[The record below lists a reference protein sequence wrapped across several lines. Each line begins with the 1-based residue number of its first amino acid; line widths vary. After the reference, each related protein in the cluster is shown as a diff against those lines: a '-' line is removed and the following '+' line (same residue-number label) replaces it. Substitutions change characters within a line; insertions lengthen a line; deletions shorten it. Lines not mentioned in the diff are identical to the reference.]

1 MSTEST
7 SNTPRSRWTA
17 VAELGQSIWYD
28 NVARPALASGHLAQ
42 LVEEDKVTGGTSNP
56 SIFSKA
62 VLESD
67 LYDAEIGAA
76 APSDS
81 DAQVFE
87 RCAVDDIRRAC
98 DLMRPVW
105 EQTEGRDGYISIEE
119 EAALAFEV
127 DAAVRRAHELRALV
141 DRPNVMVKIPGTEAG
156 VEAFKRLTREGQNI
170 NMTLL
175 FSRERYRQIA
185 EGYVDAL
192 EARLDAGED
201 ISSVASVASFFVSR
215 IDTMADKAL
224 PDDSPLRGHIAVANA
239 KLAYADVFA
248 PIVASERWARLSAA
262 GARVQRPLWASTG
275 TKNPDYSQTLYIDEL
290 IGVDTITT
298 VPDATLDAF
307 RHAGAPP
314 PSTPTVLDGVE
325 EARAQ
330 LAALA
335 EAGIDLDEITD
346 QLEHDG
352 VEQFAQ
358 ASQKMFDAIAEKRA
372 VAATAGD

>member
-1 MSTEST
+1 
-7 SNTPRSRWTA
+7 
-17 VAELGQSIWYD
+17 
-28 NVARPALASGHLAQ
+28 
-42 LVEEDKVTGGTSNP
+42 
-56 SIFSKA
+56 
-62 VLESD
+62 
-67 LYDAEIGAA
+67 
-76 APSDS
+76 
-81 DAQVFE
+81 
-87 RCAVDDIRRAC
+87 
-98 DLMRPVW
+98 LMFCP
-105 EQTEGRDGYISIEE
+105 
-119 EAALAFEV
+119 
-127 DAAVRRAHELRALV
+127 
-141 DRPNVMVKIPGTEAG
+141 
-156 VEAFKRLTREGQNI
+156 
-170 NMTLL
+170 
-175 FSRERYRQIA
+175 SRERYRQIA

-307 RHAGAPP
+307 RHADAPP

>member
-1 MSTEST
+1 
-7 SNTPRSRWTA
+7 
-17 VAELGQSIWYD
+17 
-28 NVARPALASGHLAQ
+28 
-42 LVEEDKVTGGTSNP
+42 
-56 SIFSKA
+56 
-62 VLESD
+62 
-67 LYDAEIGAA
+67 
-76 APSDS
+76 
-81 DAQVFE
+81 
-87 RCAVDDIRRAC
+87 
-98 DLMRPVW
+98 
-105 EQTEGRDGYISIEE
+105 
-119 EAALAFEV
+119 
-127 DAAVRRAHELRALV
+127 
-141 DRPNVMVKIPGTEAG
+141 MVKIPGTAEG

-175 FSRERYRQIA
+175 FSREVYRAIA

-201 ISSVASVASFFVSR
+201 ISSIASVASFFVSR
-215 IDTMADKAL
+215 IDTQVDKRL
-224 PDDSPLRGHIAVANA
+224 PEDSPLRGRIAVANA
-239 KLAYADVFA
+239 KLAFADVFA
-248 PIVASERWARLSAA
+248 PIVASERWTRLAAA

-290 IGVDTITT
+290 IGADTITT

-307 RHAGAPP
+307 RHADAPP
-314 PSTPTVLDGVE
+314 PAKPTILDGVE
-325 EARAQ
+325 EARAE

-372 VAATAGD
+372 VTASAT

>member
-7 SNTPRSRWTA
+7 SNTTSRWTA

-28 NVARPALASGHLAQ
+28 NVARPALESGHLAR

-67 LYDAEIGAA
+67 LYDAEIRAA
-76 APSDS
+76 DASDT

-87 RCAVDDIRRAC
+87 RCQVDDIRRAC

-105 EQTEGRDGYISIEE
+105 DRTGGADGYISIEE
-119 EAALAFEV
+119 EADLAFEV

-141 DRPNVMVKIPGTEAG
+141 DRPNLMVKIPGTEGG
-156 VEAFKRLTREGQNI
+156 VEAFRRLTREGQNI

-175 FSRERYRQIA
+175 FSRERYREIA

-201 ISSVASVASFFVSR
+201 ISSIASVASFFVSR
-215 IDTMADKAL
+215 IDTQVDKRL

-239 KLAYADVFA
+239 KLAFADVFA
-248 PIVASERWARLSAA
+248 PIVASDRWARLSAA

-298 VPDATLDAF
+298 VPDGTLDAF
-307 RHAGAPP
+307 RHADAPP
-314 PSTPTVLDGVE
+314 PAAPTILDEIE

-335 EAGIDLDEITD
+335 EAGVDLDEVTD
-346 QLEHDG
+346 QLERDG
-352 VEQFAQ
+352 VEQFAE
-358 ASQKMFDAIAEKRA
+358 ASNKMFEAIAEKRA
-372 VAATAGD
+372 VTASSAT